1 MTVIEALSCGV
12 PIVGFDGSRGPA
24 EFLRPGHDSV
34 LVQEGESG
42 DVEPLACALLT
53 LVDDERRRMK
63 LAAGAL
69 ETASAHAATAVA
81 VRWEE
86 LMYGLRSRP

>member
-1 MTVIEALSCGV
+1 
-12 PIVGFDGSRGPA
+12 
-24 EFLRPGHDSV
+24 
-34 LVQEGESG
+34 
-42 DVEPLACALLT
+42 
-53 LVDDERRRMK
+53 MK

-69 ETASAHAATAVA
+69 ETASTHAATAVA